1 MLISFRI
8 DWFDLYAVQGTLKS
22 LLQQHGSKASILW
35 CSAFL
40 MVQLSHPYMTTGK
53 TTALTTQTFVGKVMS
68 LILICK
74 YCMILCNVVEHPQI
88 GDLWVPAV
96 NPPGILRDDYTCMCV
111 LLQSYPTHC
120 NALDWS
126 PSSPSV
132 HGILQARI
140 LEWIV
145 PLQGIFLTQGS
156 NPNFV
161 CLLHW
166 EAGSLPLAPPG
177 KPMTVLTCN
186 QSFHP
191 SFLIRSQR
199 GTSLVV

>member
-35 CSAFL
+35 CSAFF
-40 MVQLSHPYMTTGK
+40 MVQLSHLYMTTGK
-53 TTALTTQTFVGKVMS
+53 TTALTIQTFVGKVMS

-96 NPPGILRDDYTCMCV
+96 NPQEYWGMTILACVCCFSPMQLFATLWTEALQAPLSMEFSRQEYWSGLSPCRGSSWLRD
-111 LLQSYPTHC
+111 Q
-120 NALDWS
+120 
-126 PSSPSV
+126 
-132 HGILQARI
+132 IRI
-140 LEWIV
+140 
-145 PLQGIFLTQGS
+145 F
-156 NPNFV
+156 

-199 GTSLVV
+199 GTSLVI